1 MNANNS
7 TTVKTLLV
15 IVALLLG
22 AVVGEAAGILASLGG
37 AAITQAIVAGCVA
50 FGATVTLTV
59 VLQNQLF
66 R

>member
-7 TTVKTLLV
+7 TTVKILLV

-22 AVVGEAAGILASLGG
+22 LVVGEAAGILAVLGG
-37 AAITQAIVAGCVA
+37 AAITEAIVAGCVA

-59 VLQNQLF
+59 LLQNQLGG
-66 R
+66 